1 MALTERD
8 SAVATLRGV
17 VDDRPCGQA
26 MLLTGAIGTG
36 KTALLHDFVGHAKRS
51 GMTVLTATAS
61 RAETSLPLGVLG
73 QLALG
78 TELPVHQGF
87 CEGLLNLGPTVVA
100 VDDIQFVDQESL
112 AALLFLARRLS
123 SAQVS
128 LVLTEWIYPWRH
140 RSWFRTEI
148 SSCPSFQRMHLPLLS
163 PTGVDELL
171 QRRAAAADRAH
182 AGRSHSITGGNP
194 LLTVA
199 LAEGNLTDG
208 AMATCLQRMDPP
220 LARLAHALAVLPDSM
235 RGHAAEVAGIEP
247 RTATDSMEL
256 LAATGFVDS
265 GQLRAPAAVLAAM
278 SPDDLS
284 ATHAQA
290 AEVLYRSG
298 ATATDVARHLL
309 AADQVRTDWAIDV
322 LREAADH
329 ALARDDVAAATGFL
343 DKTRILARDTAQ
355 IAVIQSE
362 LATAEWRVNPVAALR
377 RLGDQPD
384 QAARYLLWQGKLD
397 QARQLRT
404 TADPDL
410 RRTALWLYG
419 QRRADE
425 LCPDGA
431 VSTDFRHAHHVLRTE
446 QLDDSTFT
454 ALGHAIVVLLDA
466 DQQHLTLPRCDDLIS
481 EANRRKAPTWEAAF
495 RSHRADIALRLG
507 DLRTASAHAHA
518 VVRMSG
524 ELHHHALLGSA
535 LAVAVRAAVACGN
548 LDEAAELLA
557 RSLPN
562 EVLKTVG
569 WPRYLHA
576 RGHYH
581 LAVGNAAR
589 AIDDF
594 TMCGRLARVWQ
605 LDDTAGIQWR
615 ADLAEA
621 HHQLGEPLRARHW
634 AIKQLARTSDSTPR
648 VIGVSMR
655 AYAAV
660 CELHERVRVLGSAT
674 SLLRSAGDRLE
685 LSRALTDLSQA
696 CYDLGDH
703 SRARRLA
710 SMAAT
715 EAMAAGAPAL
725 LPGHAAAHVSRM
737 LTTAEQRVAALAALG
752 STNQQIAERLKVTV
766 STVEQHLTKIYRK
779 LNVSRRTELPS
790 VLRTG

>member
-8 SAVATLRGV
+8 RAAATLRGV
-17 VDDRPCGQA
+17 VDDRPCGRA
-26 MLLTGAIGTG
+26 VLLTGAIGTG

-61 RAETSLPLGVLG
+61 RAETSLPAGVLG
-73 QLALG
+73 QLAFG

-87 CEGLLNLGPTVVA
+87 CQALLAMGPAVVA
-100 VDDIQFVDQESL
+100 VDDIQFADQESL
-112 AALLFLARRLS
+112 TALLFLARRLA

-140 RSWFRTEI
+140 GPWFRAEI
-148 SSCPSFQRMHLPLLS
+148 SSHPTFQRLHLPLLS
-163 PTGVDELL
+163 PVGVDKVL
-171 QRRAAAADRAH
+171 QQRAPDRAN
-182 AGRSHSITGGNP
+182 AGRSHGVTGGNP

-199 LAEGNLTDG
+199 LAEGNLTG
-208 AMATCLQRMDPP
+208 GGMATCLQRLDPP
-220 LARLAHALAVLPDSM
+220 LARLAHALAVLHDSTH
-235 RGHAAEVAGIEP
+235 GHAAEVAGVEP

-256 LAATGFVDS
+256 LAATGLVDS
-265 GQLRAPAAVLAAM
+265 GRLRAPDAVLAAM

-284 ATHAQA
+284 ATHARV

-298 ATATDVARHLL
+298 ATATDVARHLV
-309 AADQVRTDWAIDV
+309 AAHHVRTDWAIDV

-329 ALARDDVAAATGFL
+329 ALARDDVATATGFL
-343 DKTRILARDTAQ
+343 DKALLLARDTGQ
-355 IAVIQSE
+355 TAVIQSE
-362 LATAEWRVNPVAALR
+362 SATAEWRVNPLAALR

-384 QAARYLLWQGKLD
+384 QAARYLLWQGKIGL
-397 QARQLRT
+397 ATRLRT
-404 TADPDL
+404 TPDPDL

-419 QRRADE
+419 PGRADE
-425 LCPDGA
+425 LCPDGD
-431 VSTDFRHAHHVLRTE
+431 VSNDFRHAHHVLRTE

-454 ALGHAIVVLLDA
+454 TLGHAIAVLLDA
-466 DQQHLTLPRCDDLIS
+466 DQQHLALPRCDELIS
-481 EANRRKAPTWEAAF
+481 EAKRRKAPTWEAAF

-507 DLRTASAHAHA
+507 DLPTARSQAHA
-518 VVRMSG
+518 VLRMCD
-524 ELHHHALLGSA
+524 ELHHHTLLGSA
-535 LAVAVRAAVACGN
+535 LAVAVRAATACGS

-562 EVLKTVG
+562 EVTNTIG
-569 WPRYLHA
+569 WLCFLHA

-581 LAVGNAAR
+581 LAAGDAAR

-594 TMCGRLARVWQ
+594 TTCGRLARAWQ
-605 LDDTAGIQWR
+605 LDDTARVPWR

-634 AIKQLARTSDSTPR
+634 AVRQLARTSDSTPR
-648 VIGVSMR
+648 VMGISLR

-660 CELHERVRVLGSAT
+660 CERHERVRVLGNAT
-674 SLLRSAGDRLE
+674 GLLRSAGDRLE
-685 LSRALTDLSQA
+685 LSRALTDLSRA
-696 CYDLGDH
+696 CYDVGDH

-710 SMAAT
+710 SMATT
-715 EAMAAGAPAL
+715 EAQAAGAPAL
-725 LPGHAAAHVSRM
+725 LPGHAATDVPRT
-737 LTTAEQRVAALAALG
+737 LTTAERRVAALAALG
-752 STNQQIAERLKVTV
+752 STNQQIAERLKVTA